1 MPEFFKPCSSFNLA
15 AIIVYRANDFHF
27 RVFCSRS
34 NLILSFHTL
43 IIFYH
48 FILIISDSYEMTA
61 VAAVR
66 RPTEKLRDLQRHAAP
81 GAGSLGSL
89 QRPERG
95 EKSDAGTRPR
105 MFEMAGVKS
114 SGVGSDSC
122 YSRSD
127 NSSTDSECPRGPRLN
142 GRPPMR
148 GETSLCQ
155 QLSAVNRGDTSLCQQ
170 LEDAARL
177 ERLCPRV
184 RTQPPRQT
192 RTYTDSTSLS
202 SVDTSTSSSD
212 LWNVRAMPDVPVTR
226 LNTKPISLRANPAV
240 RQRLSAVDSLT
251 DDLLTR
257 VLSYLTTRQLLG
269 VTR

>member
-1 MPEFFKPCSSFNLA
+1 
-15 AIIVYRANDFHF
+15 
-27 RVFCSRS
+27 
-34 NLILSFHTL
+34 
-43 IIFYH
+43 
-48 FILIISDSYEMTA
+48 MTA

-95 EKSDAGTRPR
+95 EKSEAGTRPR

-114 SGVGSDSC
+114 SAVGSDSC

-127 NSSTDSECPRGPRLN
+127 NSSTDSECPRGPRLG
-142 GRPPMR
+142 GRPPM
-148 GETSLCQ
+148 
-155 QLSAVNRGDTSLCQQ
+155 RGDTSLCQQ